1 MKFLENYFFKLSE
14 GLFSFF
20 WGGRGGGGCERGAV
34 QNYQKRAGSRL
45 TDIFPKFVLKKK
57 FCNIE
62 ILIFQ

>member
-14 GLFSFF
+14 GLFSFLG
-20 WGGRGGGGCERGAV
+20 GGRGGGCERGGV
-34 QNYQKRAGSRL
+34 QNHQKRAGSRL